1 MMLQVAA
8 SLRRQASRRSTL
20 VALLLIA
27 LFPSVSRAQ
36 TGPTISAVTATSIAA
51 TSDIIKWT
59 TNVAADSQVEYGTA
73 VTYGSITVR
82 DTFPRTA
89 HSMAL
94 IGLAPSTLYHYRV
107 RSRNAAGNLT
117 VSGDLT
123 FTTPAAGPGITYFV
137 DKVGCSD
144 SFAGTS
150 AQPWCTLGHAS
161 SKLLPG
167 DTVVVGAG
175 TYNESVTP
183 PSGSINAYIN
193 YEGLAGAILNGNG
206 TAVNGQAFNIGTQSY
221 LIISGFEITNY
232 KNPRP
237 AGNSVDI
244 YGTAHDIELSHLTVH
259 DNWNGIIMRDDA
271 NQITINDCL
280 VFNSRYGVG
289 FENTVHDVFISRV
302 TSHSNKETYIGS
314 VSSYGNGDGFSDD
327 IGTSHLF
334 IRDSV
339 AYDNL
344 DAGFD
349 IKAVYFECT
358 NCLSRD
364 NIKYGFRMW
373 DAGGPYTLID
383 SVSYGNG
390 LFPLQLL
397 ATSSTTSLYNSTF
410 ISGGGDE
417 GFVIEGPPISLL
429 MRNCILYGYTN
440 QVASGG
446 LGARDEDYNLYFST
460 QGSVGFTI
468 GAHSKNANP
477 AFVNAAGHDYH
488 LSLTSPAIDA
498 GLTLPF
504 ITTDFDGHPR
514 PQGPAFEIG
523 AFEFSSLGLPAP
535 NAPTGVKITVK

>member
-1 MMLQVAA
+1 MLQVVAGLA
-8 SLRRQASRRSTL
+8 RRVGPINALLT
-20 VALLLIA
+20 LLLIA
-27 LFPSVSRAQ
+27 LFPAVSLAQ
-36 TGPTISAVTATSIAA
+36 TGPTISSVSATSVAA
-51 TSDIIKWT
+51 TSDIIRWS

-73 VTYGSITVR
+73 ASYGSITVR

-107 RSRNAAGNLT
+107 RSRNAAGNLSVT
-117 VSGDLT
+117 PDST
-123 FTTPAAGPGITYFV
+123 FTTPATGSGVTYFV
-137 DKVGCSD
+137 EKTACSD

-150 AQPWCTLGHAS
+150 AQPWCTLSHAS
-161 SKLLPG
+161 SKLQPG
-167 DTVVVGAG
+167 DTVIVGAG

-183 PSGSINAYIN
+183 PSGSVNAYIS
-193 YEGLAGAILNGNG
+193 YEGQSGAILNGNN
-206 TAVNGQAFNIGTQSY
+206 TAVNGQAFDIGTQSY
-221 LIISGFEITNY
+221 LIISSFEITNY

-259 DNWNGIIMRDDA
+259 DNWNGIIMSDDA

-302 TSHSNKETYIGS
+302 TSHSNKETYIGT

-327 IGTSHLF
+327 LGTSHLF

-364 NIKYGFRMW
+364 NIKYGFRLW
-373 DAGGPYTLID
+373 DAGGPYTLIN

-397 ATSSTTSLYNSTF
+397 ATSAATSLYNSTF
-410 ISGGGDE
+410 ISGAGDQ
-417 GFVIEGPPISLL
+417 GFVIEGPPVSLL

-440 QVASGG
+440 QAASGG
-446 LGARDEDYNLYFST
+446 LGAADEDYNLFFST
-460 QGSVGFTI
+460 QGSVGFTP

-477 AFVNAAGHDYH
+477 AFVNPAGHDYH

-498 GLTLPF
+498 GFTIPF
-504 ITTDFDGHPR
+504 INADFDGNPR
-514 PQGPAFEIG
+514 PLGPAFDLG
-523 AFEFSSLGLPAP
+523 AFEFNPQGLTPP
-535 NAPTGVKITVK
+535 NAPTGLKITVK

>member
-1 MMLQVAA
+1 MLI
-8 SLRRQASRRSTL
+8 T
-20 VALLLIA
+20 
-27 LFPSVSRAQ
+27 LFPAAARAQ
-36 TGPTISAVTATSIAA
+36 TGPTLSAITATNVAA
-51 TSDIIKWT
+51 TSNIITWT

-73 VTYGSITVR
+73 ATYGSITVR

-89 HSMAL
+89 HTLAL

-107 RSRNAAGNLT
+107 RSRNAAGTLT
-117 VSGDLT
+117 ISGDLT
-123 FTTPAAGPGITYFV
+123 FSTPAAGSGITYFV
-137 DKVGCSD
+137 DSVGCND

-167 DTVVVGAG
+167 DTVVVRAG
-175 TYNESVTP
+175 VYNESVTP
-183 PSGSINAYIN
+183 PSGSVNAYIT
-193 YEGLAGAILNGNG
+193 YEGLPGAILNGNN
-206 TAVNGQAFNIGTQSY
+206 TVINGQAFNIGTQSY

-244 YGTAHDIELSHLTVH
+244 YGTAHDIELSNLTVH
-259 DNWNGIIMRDDA
+259 DNWNGIIMSDDA

-302 TSHSNKETYIGS
+302 TSHSNKETYIGP
-314 VSSYGNGDGFSDD
+314 VSTYGNGDGFSDD
-327 IGTSHLF
+327 LGTSHLF

-344 DAGFD
+344 DGGFD

-358 NCLSRD
+358 NCLSHD
-364 NIKYGFRMW
+364 NIKYGFRLW
-373 DAGGPYTLID
+373 DAGGPYTLIN

-390 LFPLQLL
+390 LFPLQAL
-397 ATSSTTSLYNSTF
+397 ATSALTSLYNSTF
-410 ISGGGDE
+410 ISGGGDQ
-417 GFVIEGPPISLL
+417 GYAIEGPPVSLV

-446 LGARDEDYNLYFST
+446 LGPADEDYNLYFST
-460 QGSVGFTI
+460 QGSIGFTI

-498 GLTLPF
+498 GVTIPF
-504 ITTDFDGHPR
+504 ISTDFDGHPR
-514 PQGPAFEIG
+514 PQGPAFDIG
-523 AFEFSSLGLPAP
+523 AFEFTPIGNTLP
-535 NAPTGVKITVK
+535 NAPTGVKVTVK